1 MCFLA
6 LELDVR
12 VLLARCRRW
21 TDFVVKSH
29 MKYIR
34 GPDFSS
40 VLVRMEYIA
49 LGGGSKRVSLKCQGF
64 IERKGFC
71 FNAKVFNCC
80 FVF

>member
-29 MKYIR
+29 MKYTR

-40 VLVRMEYIA
+40 VLVRMEYIP
-49 LGGGSKRVSLKCQGF
+49 LGGGGASLKCQEFLEEGCSVLLPRF
-64 IERKGFC
+64 TI
-71 FNAKVFNCC
+71 VV

>member
-1 MCFLA
+1 MTLVCFLA

-29 MKYIR
+29 MKYTR

-40 VLVRMEYIA
+40 VLVRVDYMP
-49 LGGGSKRVSLKCQGF
+49 LGGWV
-64 IERKGFC
+64 
-71 FNAKVFNCC
+71 
-80 FVF
+80 